1 MQSYDIG
8 NRIYELRKE
17 KNLSQKEL
25 GALLGVS
32 NKAVSKWETGAAIP
46 KTETL
51 IKLASVLGVS
61 SEELLSGKC
70 EDAQM
75 LDSLE
80 ALSAQSEN
88 ILLKKKI
95 SSYETEGYKK
105 AKTYLICVFSLFF
118 TFSILYLILYFAGNI
133 SLPWFDSTVAPD
145 TSLEDGILLSFGM
158 GYAVSG
164 IYTGITIFSNLSKK
178 SPAWVTVL
186 LCVFFFITIMLIEL
200 AGIFMVIPKIIKSA
214 GILLEKRSENN
225 G

>member
-70 EDAQM
+70 EDTETF
-75 LDSLE
+75 DSLE

-95 SSYETEGYKK
+95 SSYEAEGYKK

-118 TFSILYLILYFAGNI
+118 TFSILYLILYFAGSI
-133 SLPWFDSTVAPD
+133 VFPGFDSTVASD
-145 TSLEDGILLSFGM
+145 VSLSEGIWLSLGM
-158 GYAVSG
+158 GYIFSG
-164 IYTGITIFSNLSKK
+164 IYTGITIVSNLSKK

-186 LCVFFFITIMLIEL
+186 LCVFFFITILFIEL
-200 AGIFMVIPKIIKSA
+200 VGVFMVIPKIIKSVR
-214 GILLEKRSENN
+214 ILLEKRSENN

>member
-32 NKAVSKWETGAAIP
+32 NKAVSKWETGVAIP

-70 EDAQM
+70 EDAQI

-95 SSYETEGYKK
+95 SSFEAEGYER
-105 AKTYLICVFSLFF
+105 ARTYLICVFSLFF
-118 TFSILYLILYFAGNI
+118 SFSILCLILYFAGNI
-133 SLPWFDSTVAPD
+133 SLPGFDSTVAPD
-145 TSLEDGILLSFGM
+145 ASLSDGILLSFGM
-158 GYAVSG
+158 GYVVSG

-186 LCVFFFITIMLIEL
+186 LCAFFFITIMLIEL
-200 AGIFMVIPKIIKSA
+200 VGVIMVIFQIIKSFKIVQ
-214 GILLEKRSENN
+214 GKGKENN